1 MARNTVDFCIICG
14 CLPCKC
20 MPKPAKKTATR
31 KVVKSPPTSMARTVH
46 TVRAPVLA
54 APSTPTRPTRP
65 NLSTI
70 RSVKS
75 DDDLEFERAITVL
88 AAADLLHY
96 EHLME
101 YRQVI
106 DLPPHKIDAMIW
118 RQRANG

>member
-20 MPKPAKKTATR
+20 TPSPSKRTATR
-31 KVVKSPPTSMARTVH
+31 KVVKPPPAATVKTVH
-46 TVRAPVLA
+46 IVKAPEPGPA
-54 APSTPTRPTRP
+54 RP

-75 DDDLEFERAITVL
+75 ADDLEFERAITVL

-96 EHLME
+96 EHLIE

-106 DLPPHKIDAMIW
+106 DLPPHRIDAMIW